1 MVLEDLLPKITEDD
15 YHLCMNKKC
24 DVAYYNQRLDVQ
36 INKDQINVP
45 IWFKEDADPKYIC
58 YCSKVTEEAIIN
70 AVKNE
75 GARDLKDIIKITGAM
90 KNCNCLVNHPTGK
103 CCSPIIQEVISKA
116 LK

>member
-1 MVLEDLLPKITEDD
+1 MVLEDLLPQITDDD
-15 YHLCMNKKC
+15 YYLCMNKKC
-24 DVAYYNQRLDVQ
+24 DVAYYNRSLDVQ

-58 YCSKVTEEAIIN
+58 YCSQVTEEAIIN

-103 CCSPIIQEVISKA
+103 CCSPIIQEVIRKA
-116 LK
+116 L